1 MSWPQVIGIVLL
13 TGHCKD
19 DVAMEEV
26 LSNGGYQMVPVL
38 SGCGQKEGGREAEE
52 RRVRREGWRGRGR
65 GAV

>member
-1 MSWPQVIGIVLL
+1 
-13 TGHCKD
+13 
-19 DVAMEEV
+19 MEEV